1 MAKSLHLIEM
11 DFKNAIRQ
19 AENLERIA
27 KEIENLLNGQFDS
40 CMNIVSGN
48 WRGENASSYIRKGN
62 IVREDIC
69 CEAKKIRDT
78 AAVVREIARRLYEAD
93 MRAYRLARKR
103 KH

>member
-11 DFKNAIRQ
+11 DFKNAISQ

-27 KEIENLLNGQFDS
+27 KEIENLLNNQFKP
-40 CMNIVSGN
+40 CMDIVSGS

-69 CEAKKIRDT
+69 SEAKKIRDT
-78 AAVVREIARRLYEAD
+78 AAVVREIARRLYEAEK
-93 MRAYRLARKR
+93 RAYRLAHK
-103 KH
+103 